1 MWCGN
6 RNAVPKSEHS
16 LELLKSE
23 DYLAIKRLI
32 VMIDATASALDS
44 RGRRQEVG
52 SLRILSVSND

>member
-16 LELLKSE
+16 LKLPKSE
-23 DYLAIKRLI
+23 DYLAINRLI
-32 VMIDATASALDS
+32 VMIDATASAFDS